1 MKYQRDKSKN
11 EIPNDWENR
20 HGWYYYADAV
30 RYMYD
35 GRAQYK
41 KSKGRTSP
49 VRYCEKCNKQWQT
62 RGNGPGGR
70 KYYEFYEDF
79 PTYKLLREDCIE
91 CIK

>member
-1 MKYQRDKSKN
+1 MRYQRDKSKN
-11 EIPNDWENR
+11 EIPNDWEDR

-49 VRYCEKCNKQWQT
+49 VKHCEKCNKQWQT

-79 PTYKLLREDCIE
+79 PTYKLKRET
-91 CIK
+91 CIKCIK